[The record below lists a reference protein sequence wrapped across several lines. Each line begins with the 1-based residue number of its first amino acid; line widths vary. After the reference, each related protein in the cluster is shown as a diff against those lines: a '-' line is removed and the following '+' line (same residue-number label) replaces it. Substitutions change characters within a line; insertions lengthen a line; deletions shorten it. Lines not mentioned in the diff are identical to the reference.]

1 MDIKIF
7 RAYAG
12 GDSDFDYIFSIVATN
27 SGASFVVPKGD
38 VERSSVFDQ
47 QRIDELARGREGQE
61 VPADPEGWA
70 ILASYNAGWGVGVKP
85 VDGLIFESLEATIE
99 EEQDYA
105 DYLYEKY
112 SYLREPRQ
120 EK

>member
-1 MDIKIF
+1 METKIY
-7 RAYAG
+7 RAYSG
-12 GDSDFDYIFSIVATN
+12 GDSDFDYILSIVATD

-38 VERSSVFDQ
+38 KERSSVFNQ
-47 QRIDELARGREGQE
+47 QRIDELARGREKE
-61 VPADPEGWA
+61 DLPTDPEGWA
-70 ILASYNAGWGVGVKP
+70 ILASYNAGWGVGIKP

-120 EK
+120 EN